1 MRARGR
7 LTVPSDSKK
16 CRKHYKDTF
25 LLSLLLFVVLFFF
38 KSIFLK

>member
-7 LTVPSDSKK
+7 LTEPSDSKK

-25 LLSLLLFVVLFFF
+25 FLSLLFVVFFF
-38 KSIFLK
+38 LKSIFLK